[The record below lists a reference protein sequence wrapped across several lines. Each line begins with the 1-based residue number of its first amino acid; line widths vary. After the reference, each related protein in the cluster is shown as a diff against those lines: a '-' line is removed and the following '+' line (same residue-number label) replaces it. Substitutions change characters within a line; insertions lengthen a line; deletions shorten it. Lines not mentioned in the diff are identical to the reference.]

1 MKIEVNTG
9 RVFEEFKSEL
19 RSEIKLITEM
29 NRFGDYLTTSQTK
42 EYLGDIST
50 NKLAKLRKQGLK
62 RVTIDGL
69 CLYKKADIVE
79 FLDEHKY

>member
-1 MKIEVNTG
+1 MLAFILGAGTA
-9 RVFEEFKSEL
+9 
-19 RSEIKLITEM
+19 LIPWSAPFIIGALSFSAFLLSKVM
-29 NRFGDYLTTSQTK
+29 R
-42 EYLGDIST
+42 IST
-50 NKLAKLRKQGLK
+50 NTLAKLRKQGLK